1 MSRVIRPAR
10 AEDAAGIARVHV
22 ECWREAYGHFL
33 SEEFLSSRTLESYTR
48 GWQRSLAAPEPG
60 VTIAV
65 LDEDG
70 DIRGFAMSGPPVTET
85 EGDKEAAEAEPARE
99 LYSIYQFA
107 TEHGTGS
114 GAELLEAVLH
124 GAPATLWVAEQAQRA
139 RAFYAKNGFVETG
152 ERKLES
158 HAENLVA
165 LRMSRSAP

>member
-1 MSRVIRPAR
+1 MSRDIRPAGG
-10 AEDAAGIARVHV
+10 EDAAGIARVHV
-22 ECWREAYGHFL
+22 ECWREAYKHFL
-33 SEEFLSSRTLESYTR
+33 SEEFLSSRALDSYTR

-65 LDEDG
+65 LDVDG
-70 DIRGFAMSGPPVTET
+70 DIRGFAMSGPPVTEDGEKAAT
-85 EGDKEAAEAEPARE
+85 ETRPARE

-139 RAFYAKNGFVETG
+139 RAFL
-152 ERKLES
+152 RKARLC
-158 HAENLVA
+158 
-165 LRMSRSAP
+165 RDG